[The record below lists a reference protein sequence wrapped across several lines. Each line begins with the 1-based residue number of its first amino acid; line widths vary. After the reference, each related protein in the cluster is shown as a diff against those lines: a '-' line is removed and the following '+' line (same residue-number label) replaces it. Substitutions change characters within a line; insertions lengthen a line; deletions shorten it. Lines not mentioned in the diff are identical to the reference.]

1 MTYEVTLIDADIRD
15 PMDGEM
21 RVSLT
26 HNGKTACEIAYK
38 WDDESFSAVFHGHAP
53 TLPVPAH
60 PATLIERPIAAIR
73 SLRSEKHK
81 RPSDVFADHRVFIS
95 LDTKD

>member
-1 MTYEVTLIDADIRD
+1 MTYEVTLINADIRD

-21 RVSLT
+21 RLGLT
-26 HNGKTACEIAYK
+26 YDGKTVCEVAYK
-38 WDDESFSAVFHGHAP
+38 WDDARFSAVFHGHAP

-60 PATLIERPIAAIR
+60 PATLIERPIAAIQAV
-73 SLRSEKHK
+73 RSEKHT

-95 LDTKD
+95 LNTKD